1 MTRNGRHRAA
11 LLATLVCSLHVS
23 AEFRLNQG
31 TNISADVNPA
41 DGRLAVDL
49 LGNIWTG
56 AARGGDLQK
65 QTSLAAT
72 AQRPRWSPDG
82 KEILYQAHGANGTA
96 LWRVNPDD
104 GRNSRLTPAGLQE
117 QAGDWHPDGERI
129 VYSAAR
135 DGDNLDIW
143 ERDLASGVEYRLT
156 HHDGDESEPAWS
168 ADGRHLCYVLHE
180 NDRWYL
186 VVRRYSG
193 EPQRLLESATPLSA
207 PSWRP
212 DNTLITYLQQG
223 ESGRLSLNMLILS
236 EPPLARTLV
245 DGEDFFL
252 SAPSWIDRTQFVY
265 TADGVIKSRH
275 FEDRNSEEIPFSALV
290 QNAGQ
295 RRGPAGPVAPLPDE
309 TPVRGEFVV
318 RAARLYDGHGVDY
331 RYNVDVLVRDGFVV
345 AVEDQTP
352 RAELTVFDIGD
363 ITVMPGLIDMYASLP
378 GDDVAAMGPLLLA
391 FGVTTLVSAD
401 APEFDTN
408 VWAGEILPG
417 PRLLRA
423 AEITQE
429 PPAGPDR
436 DIRLLTAVE
445 QRTANPR
452 MNSALQQWRKRGVP
466 LLAGSWSSGLAMNA
480 ELMLGTASMPVS
492 PQGRRYADIIELT
505 NGGPLLLV
513 SGMADAGTPGLAALR
528 ALPPA
533 TQLRTAT
540 TTARSSGATPLIGNS
555 ISAVVVGSRPSGLPP
570 GLATQAELL
579 ALQAAGLPP
588 YQVLHAATGGGATAL
603 GLGADLGRIAA
614 GARADLLLVAGD
626 PLSNVAD
633 SAQVIAVVRDG
644 RFLSVASLLELVTL
658 SRVD

>member
-11 LLATLVCSLHVS
+11 LLATLVCSLQVS

-309 TPVRGEFVV
+309 KPVRGEFVI

-352 RAELTVFDIGD
+352 RTELTVFDIGD

-540 TTARSSGATPLIGNS
+540 ATARSSGATPLIGNS

-644 RFLSVASLLELVTL
+644 RFLSVASLLERVTL